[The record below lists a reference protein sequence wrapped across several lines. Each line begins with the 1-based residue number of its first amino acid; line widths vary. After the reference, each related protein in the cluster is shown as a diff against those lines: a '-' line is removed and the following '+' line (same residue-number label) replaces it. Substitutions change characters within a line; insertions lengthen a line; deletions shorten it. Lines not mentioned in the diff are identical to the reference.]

1 MRDVDLNYEAECIL
15 YHAMNNCVREK
26 KNQRPGAADQ
36 TIHGARCGPCTHSC
50 HPRAE
55 TTEKDTDGWDRR
67 RLTFALAMM

>member
-36 TIHGARCGPCTHSC
+36 TIHGARCGPAHIHAIQELKPQSRTH
-50 HPRAE
+50 
-55 TTEKDTDGWDRR
+55 
-67 RLTFALAMM
+67 